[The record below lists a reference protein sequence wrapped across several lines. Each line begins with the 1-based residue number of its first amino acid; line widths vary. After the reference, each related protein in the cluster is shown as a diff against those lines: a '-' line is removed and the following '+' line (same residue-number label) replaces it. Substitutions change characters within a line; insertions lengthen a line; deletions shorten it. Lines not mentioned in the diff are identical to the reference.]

1 MATRWRVTWTRER
14 RKKKPK
20 KFDGELVVDESGR
33 ATLYETGEAE
43 DGDGDDDAE
52 TKMREVTSEKLRRD
66 VVETME
72 AGVDVALGAQ
82 YGVYL
87 DERVDESE
95 RRDGGEVGTS
105 GGEAPSR
112 RRRAA
117 RHRFVNPA
125 FHKKFVPPMLK
136 KPKTTVETRVVAR
149 ASTRED
155 GKEEASNVERPVGDF
170 AKALLELGGLESV
183 KELSLDDDHDDEPL
197 ACRVVDNAANVA
209 SVARKPVGVVP
220 VKKPPARP
228 RRHACRAALC
238 GRARGAAAR
247 LRRRQLP
254 ENDHLPV
261 CPRVSSVFHLRSV

>member
-66 VVETME
+66 VVEAME
-72 AGVDVALGAQ
+72 AGADVALGAQ

-105 GGEAPSR
+105 GGGSAESTAT
-112 RRRAA
+112 RAK

-155 GKEEASNVERPVGDF
+155 EKEEASNVELPVGDF
-170 AKALLELGGLESV
+170 AKALLEFGLEAI
-183 KELSLDDDHDDEPL
+183 KEQLDDDHDDEPL

-209 SVARKPVGVVP
+209 RVARKPVGVVP

-228 RRHACRAALC
+228 RRTPAAPLSADARVTAPPHDYDGANFPKTTTFPSVRAYQALS
-238 GRARGAAAR
+238 
-247 LRRRQLP
+247 LI
-254 ENDHLPV
+254 HI
-261 CPRVSSVFHLRSV
+261 